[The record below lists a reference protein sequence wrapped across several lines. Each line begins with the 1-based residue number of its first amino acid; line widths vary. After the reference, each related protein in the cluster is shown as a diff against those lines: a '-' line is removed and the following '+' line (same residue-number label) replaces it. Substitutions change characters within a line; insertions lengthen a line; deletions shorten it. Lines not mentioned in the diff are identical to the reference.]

1 MAAARGG
8 MVPGQVYNYFD
19 PALGQT
25 QAETE
30 IQPVTDTSAETQA
43 QQDETETLAQTQPQ
57 DSQSTQSSESTPDTT
72 SESAALEDSDTTTPA
87 SSSSDDSLSII
98 FPWAK

>member
-25 QAETE
+25 QESTE
-30 IQPVTDTSAETQA
+30 IQPETNTSAETQT
-43 QQDETETLAQTQPQ
+43 QQSEVETQAPTAGQ
-57 DSQSTQSSESTPDTT
+57 SQSENQTEGSQTAESAPDIT
-72 SESAALEDSDTTTPA
+72 SESN
-87 SSSSDDSLSII
+87 SSDDSLSII